1 MDSPYSPLEYALLN
15 DWQRDF
21 PIVAH
26 PFAEIGQRVGAGETA
41 ILDTLRRLQRRGA
54 ISRVGAVFVAGVS
67 ARFGVTARPDTL
79 PRALMDAILGVLIE
93 LLPEL
98 P

>member
-1 MDSPYSPLEYALLN
+1 VAEGWEALEPLDRALLGALARGE
-15 DWQRDF
+15 DSGTILSLDPRLRDA
-21 PIVAH
+21 VALS
-26 PFAEIGQRVGAGETA
+26 R
-41 ILDTLRRLQRRGA
+41 A

-67 ARFGVTARPDTL
+67 ARFGVQARPDTL